1 MATSLAT
8 LAAGTVVSVS
18 RGFYCHVGLL
28 TEPTFAQ
35 ERQVIS
41 LNPGDPHHQVIE
53 ESLSAF
59 ARGKP
64 VSIVP
69 MATTLPSWA
78 ILARARSGQHPQYAW
93 TAFNCE
99 HFARF
104 ALGRKLES
112 PQLAACTFAALAIGF
127 AALRLR

>member
-1 MATSLAT
+1 MTASLAH
-8 LAAGTVVSVS
+8 LPAGTLVSVS
-18 RGFYCHVGLL
+18 RGFYRHVGLL

-41 LNPGDPHHQVIE
+41 LNPGAPRHQVIE

-59 ARGKP
+59 ARGNP
-64 VSIVP
+64 VRVVP
-69 MATTLPSWA
+69 MATTLPGWA

-93 TAFNCE
+93 AAFNCE

-104 ALGRKLES
+104 ALGHKLES
-112 PQLAACTFAALAIGF
+112 PQLALWMCAVFAIGLST
-127 AALRLR
+127 LR